1 MTAQDKIF
9 IVDENE
15 TNIEI
20 LREYLEENYV
30 LEVAHSAKEALQKA
44 PRFQPALIL
53 LDITM
58 PGIEGYEVCR
68 QIRGTPALRHV
79 KIIIISART
88 MLSERLEGYAAGAD
102 DYITK
107 PFDEEE
113 LLAKVRVY
121 LRLQYAE
128 EMEQLKSDLLTLLSH
143 ETRTP
148 LTTIISPVEILLAN
162 EDVEAEQRRL
172 LLNMVDQSAKKL
184 QRLFEKVLL
193 LSELKSGK
201 AHFQYQQGDLSELVN
216 KVIDNLATSITERD
230 VHIRRRFSNGAQAT
244 FDREKMQFVFH
255 AILENALQFSAS
267 GQSIEISVLT
277 DTDQHCVSI
286 TNHGEGIDQ
295 EFLSQIFDEFSH
307 RDVDHHSQG
316 HGLSLAIAK
325 HIVNMHNGVI
335 HVVSAQDGGTT
346 FTVQLP
352 QLTPPVNANQPG
364 EIT

>member
-1 MTAQDKIF
+1 MIAQDKVF

-20 LREYLEENYV
+20 LREYLEEHYV
-30 LEVAHSAKEALQKA
+30 LEEAHSGEEALQKA
-44 PRFQPALIL
+44 PHFQPALIL

-68 QIRGTPALRHV
+68 QMRATPALRHV

-128 EMEQLKSDLLTLLSH
+128 EMDQLKSDLLTLLSH

-148 LTTIISPVEILLAN
+148 LTSIISPVEILLAN
-162 EDVEAEQRRL
+162 DDVELEQRRL

-184 QRLFEKVLL
+184 QRLFEKVLM

-201 AHFQYQQGDLSELVN
+201 THFQWQQGDLSELVK
-216 KVIDNLATSITERD
+216 KVIDNLVTLITERN
-230 VHIRRRFSNGAQAT
+230 VHIAQRFSSTVQTT
-244 FDREKMQFVFH
+244 FDHEKMQFVIH
-255 AILENALQFSAS
+255 AILENAVQFSAS
-267 GQSIEISVLT
+267 GDSIDVSVST
-277 DTDQHCVSI
+277 DTDQHCISI
-286 TNHGEGIDQ
+286 TNHGEGIDPL
-295 EFLSQIFDEFSH
+295 FLSQVFDEFSH

-316 HGLSLAIAK
+316 HGLSLAIAQ
-325 HIVNMHNGVI
+325 HIVKMHQGVI
-335 HVVSAQDGGTT
+335 DVVSSPDRGTT
-346 FTVQLP
+346 FTVRLP
-352 QLTPPVNANQPG
+352 QPPNLVNAD
-364 EIT
+364 

>member
-1 MTAQDKIF
+1 
-9 IVDENE
+9 
-15 TNIEI
+15 
-20 LREYLEENYV
+20 
-30 LEVAHSAKEALQKA
+30 LEVAYSAQEALQKA
-44 PRFQPALIL
+44 PHFQPALIL

-68 QIRGTPALRHV
+68 QIRATPALRHV

-128 EMEQLKSDLLTLLSH
+128 EMDQLKSDLLTLLSH

-162 EDVEAEQRRL
+162 DDVEPEQRRL
-172 LLNMVDQSAKKL
+172 LLNMADQSAKKL

-201 AHFQYQQGDLSELVN
+201 AHFQWQQSDLSEIVN
-216 KVIDNLATSITERD
+216 SVIDKLAALTTECNVGIVRQ
-230 VHIRRRFSNGAQAT
+230 FSNEVPT
-244 FDREKMQFVFH
+244 TLDREKMQFVIH
-255 AILENALQFSAS
+255 AILENAVQNSPS
-267 GQSIEISVLT
+267 GESIEVSVFT
-277 DTDQHCVSI
+277 EADQHCIAI
-286 TNHGEGIDQ
+286 TDHGSGIDSV
-295 EFLSQIFDEFSH
+295 FVSQVFEEFSN
-307 RDVDHHSQG
+307 RDVDHHNKG
-316 HGLSLAIAK
+316 HGLSLAIAR
-325 HIVNMHNGVI
+325 HIVTTHQGVI
-335 HVVSAQDGGTT
+335 DVVSEPDCGTT
-346 FTVQLP
+346 FTVRLP
-352 QLTPPVNANQPG
+352 QLTPPLNAS
-364 EIT
+364 

>member
-1 MTAQDKIF
+1 MTAQDKVF

-20 LREYLEENYV
+20 LREYLEENYL
-30 LEVAHSAKEALQKA
+30 LEVAHSGEEALQKA
-44 PRFQPALIL
+44 PIFQPALIL

-68 QIRGTPALRHV
+68 QIRATPALRHV

-128 EMEQLKSDLLTLLSH
+128 EMDQLKSNLLTLLSH

-162 EDVEAEQRRL
+162 DDVEPEQRQL

-201 AHFQYQQGDLSELVN
+201 AHFQWQQGDLNELVN
-216 KVIDNLATSITERD
+216 SVIDKLATLIAERN
-230 VHIRRRFSNGAQAT
+230 VHITRRFSKGMLTT
-244 FDREKMQFVFH
+244 FDQEKMQFVVH
-255 AILENALQFSAS
+255 AILENALQSSPS
-267 GQSIEISVLT
+267 GASIEVSVST
-277 DTDQHCVSI
+277 ETEQHCVTI
-286 TNHGEGIDQ
+286 TDHGEGIDPA
-295 EFLSQIFDEFSH
+295 FLSQVFDEFSH

-316 HGLSLAIAK
+316 HGLSLAIAQ
-325 HIVNMHNGVI
+325 HIIKMHMGVI
-335 HVVSAQDGGTT
+335 DVVSSPDCGAT
-346 FTVQLP
+346 FTVRLS
-352 QLTPPVNANQPG
+352 QLTPPSNAS
-364 EIT
+364 

>member
-1 MTAQDKIF
+1 MTAQNRVF
-9 IVDENE
+9 IVDENA

-20 LREYLEENYV
+20 LQEYLEENYV
-30 LEVAHSAKEALQKA
+30 LEVAHSGEEALQKA

-68 QIRGTPALRHV
+68 QIRATPALRHV

-128 EMEQLKSDLLTLLSH
+128 EMDQLKSDLLTLLSH

-162 EDVEAEQRRL
+162 EDVEPEERRL

-201 AHFQYQQGDLSELVN
+201 VHFQTQRGDLSEVVN
-216 KVIDNLATSITERD
+216 KVIEKLTMLTRERD
-230 VHIRRRFSNGAQAT
+230 IHITKQFSNDAQT
-244 FDREKMQFVFH
+244 DFDHEKMQFVIH
-255 AILENALQFSAS
+255 AIFENAVQAS
-267 GQSIEISVLT
+267 PSGESVEVRVFT
-277 DTDQHCVSI
+277 HMDQHCISI
-286 TNHGEGIDQ
+286 TDHGDGIDSV
-295 EFLSQIFDEFSH
+295 FLSQIFDEFSH
-307 RDVDHHSQG
+307 RDVDHHSKG
-316 HGLSLAIAK
+316 HGLSLAIAN
-325 HIVNMHNGVI
+325 HIVKMHKGVI
-335 HVVSAQDGGTT
+335 DVVSAPNCGAT
-346 FTVQLP
+346 FTVKLP
-352 QLTPPVNANQPG
+352 QPIPG
-364 EIT
+364 

>member
-1 MTAQDKIF
+1 VIVQDKIF

-20 LREYLEENYV
+20 LREYLEENYM
-30 LEVAHSAKEALQKA
+30 LEVAHSGEEALRKA
-44 PRFQPALIL
+44 PGFQPALIL

-68 QIRGTPALRHV
+68 QIRATPALRHV

-113 LLAKVRVY
+113 LLAKVQVY

-128 EMEQLKSDLLTLLSH
+128 EMDQLKSDLLTLLSH

-148 LTTIISPVEILLAN
+148 LTTIISPVEILLASD
-162 EDVEAEQRRL
+162 DVEPEQRRL

-184 QRLFEKVLL
+184 QRLFEKVLM
-193 LSELKSGK
+193 LSELKSRK
-201 AHFQYQQGDLSELVN
+201 AHFQWQQGDLKEPVN
-216 KVIDNLATSITERD
+216 EVIKNLATLITERD
-230 VHIRRRFSNGAQAT
+230 VHITQRFSNSVRTT
-244 FDREKMQFVFH
+244 FDHEKIQFVIH
-255 AILENALQFSAS
+255 AILENALHYSPS
-267 GQSIEISVLT
+267 GKSIEVNVFS
-277 DTDQHCVSI
+277 DAGQHCIAV
-286 TNHGEGIDQ
+286 TNHGESIDPV
-295 EFLSQIFDEFSH
+295 FLGQIFDEFSN

-316 HGLSLAIAK
+316 HGLSLAIAR
-325 HIVNMHNGVI
+325 HIIKMHKGVI
-335 HVVSAQDGGTT
+335 DVVSSPDGGTT
-346 FTVQLP
+346 FTVRLP
-352 QLTPPVNANQPG
+352 
-364 EIT
+364 